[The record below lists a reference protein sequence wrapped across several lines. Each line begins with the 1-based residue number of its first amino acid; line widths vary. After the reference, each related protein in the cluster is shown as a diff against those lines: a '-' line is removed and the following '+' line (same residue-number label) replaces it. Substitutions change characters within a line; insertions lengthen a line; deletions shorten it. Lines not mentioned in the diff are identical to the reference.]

1 MPRAK
6 KPAVRPGRRPAT
18 SAAEIS
24 TAGIELFAEKGFDQT
39 SVDEIAG
46 AVNIA
51 RRTFFRY
58 FPSKNAV
65 PWGDFDAH
73 LGQLRAGLRALP
85 ADITVAEG
93 LRRILLEFNTFPDE
107 EEDIHRQRMSLI
119 LGAPTLQ
126 AYSML
131 MYTGWRHAVA
141 EYVACRLGCQAND
154 HLPQT
159 IAWMLLGVALSA
171 YEHWLSYESLDL
183 QELLAEGADSLEA
196 GVGGLGVRTP
206 SGG

>member
-6 KPAVRPGRRPAT
+6 IPAVKAGRRPST

-24 TAGIELFAEKGFDQT
+24 AVGIELFAAKGFEQT
-39 SVDEIAG
+39 SVDEIAE
-46 AVNIA
+46 AANIA

-65 PWGDFDAH
+65 PWGDFDTH
-73 LGQLRAGLRALP
+73 LGQMRDGLQTLP
-85 ADITVAEG
+85 ADIPLAEG
-93 LRRILLEFNTFPDE
+93 LRRVLLEFNTFPAE
-107 EEDIHRQRMSLI
+107 EADTHRQRMALI
-119 LGAPTLQ
+119 IGAPSLQ

-131 MYTGWRHAVA
+131 MYTGWRHAIA
-141 EYVACRLGCQAND
+141 DYVASRLACRPED

-171 YEHWLSYESLDL
+171 YEQWLGDESLDL
-183 QELLAEGADSLEA
+183 QALLGEGAASLEA
-196 GVGGLGVRTP
+196 GLGSVAGG
-206 SGG
+206 